1 MTASIMLDDRNLSRV
16 LLEGQTV
23 VDGDR
28 YLSCHL
34 FPNLNIIV
42 PVQHIAEVMTIQ
54 IEQVTPISHMSAW
67 VMGVHNWRGE
77 ALWMVDLGHLFGFVP
92 WYNQTISGS
101 SHSVLILQNG
111 GETGAGMASKYLG
124 VVVTKVQDIKVL
136 DAKGIRP
143 PSAALTNPALAP
155 FLLGYYLDAQGEML
169 ACVDV
174 EATFSM
180 ISK

>member
-1 MTASIMLDDRNLSRV
+1 MIADDRNLSRV
-16 LLEGQTV
+16 LLEGQPV
-23 VDGDR
+23 AVGER

-42 PVQHIAEVMTIQ
+42 PVQHIAEVMTIPM
-54 IEQVTPISHMSAW
+54 EQVTPMSHMSAW

-77 ALWMVDLGHLFGFVP
+77 ALWMVDLGHLLGFVP
-92 WYNQTISGS
+92 WYNQSISGS
-101 SHSVLILQNG
+101 SHSVLVLQNG
-111 GETGAGMASKYLG
+111 LDAGISGGNKYLG
-124 VVVTKVQDIKVL
+124 VVVTKVQDIKIL
-136 DAKGIRP
+136 DPNAIRA
-143 PSAALTNPALAP
+143 PSVALTNPALAP

-169 ACVDV
+169 ACIDV